1 MSIWLMTGWKW
12 SGRSVYLRD
21 CIRTIQRFY
30 VTLRKILNQR
40 GMLLRSFDN
49 IHEKE
54 IYKNTVDR
62 IRRSTLA
69 DSDSRV
75 LCRAWLDWL
84 YATN

>member
-54 IYKNTVDR
+54 NLQKYCGPYTPQY
-62 IRRSTLA
+62 S
-69 DSDSRV
+69 
-75 LCRAWLDWL
+75 C
-84 YATN
+84 